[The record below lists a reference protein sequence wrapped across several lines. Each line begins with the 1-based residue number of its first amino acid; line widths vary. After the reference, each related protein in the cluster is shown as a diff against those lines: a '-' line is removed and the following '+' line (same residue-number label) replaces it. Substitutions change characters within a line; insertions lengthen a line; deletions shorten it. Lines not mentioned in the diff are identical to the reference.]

1 MAEEFIGNYRVLRKI
16 GAGGTAQVFLAV
28 HKDVPNLKVIL
39 KILSDSRLQERFLQE
54 ADKLAL
60 LDGHPNIC
68 QIKHF
73 FSHGD
78 DMVIAMEY
86 IDGQPLDK
94 KIKAEQNLGVRESLE
109 IICKVLHILQFAH
122 NKRIFHRDIKPSNI
136 MIDNQGKVKV
146 IDFGIAKAE
155 TDPNLTAVGTAC
167 GTPAYMAPEQF
178 NPDAQTKYGLV
189 DIYAAGTTLYAM
201 LAGRVPYTGDNPFAI
216 RDAKL
221 FEEPPSPRDFNPE
234 VSRDLEAIILKSIA
248 REPAERYQSPQEMI
262 DALEKVA
269 SPMCDTAPP
278 EVTNVDPDQPTAE
291 LTAPVGTASPPPT
304 GMSPGRPKW
313 LVYGIGAAVVVAV
326 AVVIAFMGGEDEL
339 QIPPS
344 PSDTT
349 VTTASADGPDTLA
362 NPPGMSPTGTIAVVV
377 SPHGDIYLDDS
388 LVASGSEEM
397 EIEADTGR
405 HIVRVENSKSQQK
418 RFVDTLYLAE
428 GFTSQRE
435 YRFTFPP
442 PPDDK
447 PKPSLGQ
454 VRVWTWPDE
463 ATVYIDG
470 KKQEYKTN
478 FTYEVPT
485 GRHTIRT
492 ERDTESGVMTA
503 DTTLLVKADSI
514 HVIRWDFRN

>member
-1 MAEEFIGNYRVLRKI
+1 MAEEFIGNYRILKKI

-94 KIKAEQNLGVRESLE
+94 KIKTEQMLGVSESIE
-109 IICKVLHILQFAH
+109 IICKVLHILHFAH
-122 NKRIFHRDIKPSNI
+122 NKRISHRDIKPSNI

-178 NPDAQTKYGLV
+178 NPDAKTNYTLV
-189 DIYAAGTTLYAM
+189 DVYAAGTTLYAM
-201 LAGRVPYTGDNPFAI
+201 LTGRVPYTGDNPFAI

-221 FEEPPSPRDFNPE
+221 FEAPPSPREFNSE
-234 VSRDLEAIILKSIA
+234 VSRELEAVILKSIA
-248 REPAERYQSPQEMI
+248 KEPTDRYQSPQEMI
-262 DALEKVA
+262 DALEGVA

-278 EVTNVDPDQPTAE
+278 EVTEYGADQPTAE
-291 LTAPVGTASPPPT
+291 LTAPIGSASPPPT
-304 GMSPGRPKW
+304 GMSQKRPKW
-313 LVYGIGAAVVVAV
+313 LLYGVGAVALV
-326 AVVIAFMGGEDEL
+326 AIAVVIALVAGGDDSDQL
-339 QIPPS
+339 S
-344 PSDTT
+344 PTSDTL
-349 VTTASADGPDTLA
+349 TAAAATGRPDTLA
-362 NPPGMSPTGTIAVVV
+362 GPPPTGTIAVAVT
-377 SPHGDIYLDDS
+377 PQGDIYLDDS
-388 LVASGSEEM
+388 LVADGEDM
-397 EIEADTGR
+397 VEIEADTGR
-405 HIVRVENSKSQQK
+405 HIVRVENSRSRQK
-418 RFVDTLYLAE
+418 RFVDTLYVAE

-435 YRFTFPP
+435 YGFTFPP
-442 PPDDK
+442 PPEDK
-447 PKPSLGQ
+447 PEPAVGQ
-454 VRVWTWPDE
+454 IRVWTWPDE
-463 ATVYIDG
+463 ATVFIDG
-470 KKQEYKTN
+470 KRQDYLTN
-478 FTYEVPT
+478 FTFEVPT
-485 GRHTIRT
+485 GRHTVRA
-492 ERDTESGVMTA
+492 ERDTDTGVKSA
-503 DTTLLVKADSI
+503 DTTLLIKADSI
-514 HVIRWDFRN
+514 HVIRWDFRK